1 MHLLITFLG
10 SRKNGSVNR
19 GYRTARYKFPDGTV
33 RETSYF
39 GLSLAEYLQPD
50 QMVILG
56 TYNSQWGVLVENLA
70 KDDDLESE
78 RYELLEAEDSGKVN
92 QDILT
97 RVAPI
102 MKKSVGIPVIPRL
115 IPYGMDTQQQF
126 KILSTINEAIP
137 NSETTVS
144 IDLTHGFRHL
154 GMIGFLSAFML
165 EKVKNVKVKSLWY
178 GALDMTSEE
187 ITPVIKLEGLVQ
199 VRKWIEAL
207 DIFESSGDYGGV
219 AQLLEVDEVPS
230 DMTRLLEDAAYY
242 ESINN
247 IFDARRKLESFLP
260 VLHEQLP
267 GATGLF
273 QDRLKKRLQWVTHK
287 SLTGHQQE
295 LAKLFLQRND
305 FVRAAIFG
313 WESLITQHSGEAEKY
328 LSVTERHEVVNC
340 LHDRMNKLPHGNGE
354 RTAFYK
360 LNVIRNILAHGGE
373 PPNDKI
379 KNILK
384 EKKKLHETLSDA
396 FDVLFQK

>member
-10 SRKNGSVNR
+10 SRKISPVDR
-19 GYRTARYKFPDGTV
+19 GYTTARYKFPDGKE
-33 RETSYF
+33 RQASYF
-39 GLSLAEYLQPD
+39 GLSLAEFLQPD

-78 RYELLEAEDSGKVN
+78 RLELLEAEDSGKVN

-137 NSETTVS
+137 DSETTVS

-295 LAKLFLQRND
+295 LAKLFLQRKD

-313 WESLITQHSGEAEKY
+313 WESLITQHSEEAEEY
-328 LSVTERHEVVNC
+328 LSVSERNDVVSC
-340 LHDRMNKLPHGNGE
+340 LHDRINNLPHENDE
-354 RTAFYK
+354 RKAFYNLK
-360 LNVIRNILAHGGE
+360 AIRNILAHGGE
-373 PPNDKI
+373 PSKKI
-379 KNILK
+379 KGILK
-384 EKKKLHETLSDA
+384 NKQKLHETLSDA
-396 FDVLFQK
+396 FDVLFQ

>member
-10 SRKNGSVNR
+10 SRKISPVDR
-19 GYRTARYKFPDGTV
+19 GYTTARYKFPDGT
-33 RETSYF
+33 EQQTSYF
-39 GLSLAEYLQPD
+39 GLSLVDYLQPD

-70 KDDDLESE
+70 KDDDLENE
-78 RYELLEAEDSGKVN
+78 RYELLEAEDRGEVN

-97 RVAPI
+97 RVAPV
-102 MKKSVGIPVIPRL
+102 MEKSVGIPVIPRL
-115 IPYGMDTQQQF
+115 IPYGKDTQQQF
-126 KILSTINEAIP
+126 NILSTINETIP
-137 NSETTVS
+137 GSNTTVS
-144 IDLTHGFRHL
+144 FDLTHGFRHL

-219 AQLLEVDEVPS
+219 ARLLEVDEVPS

-260 VLHEQLP
+260 VLNERLP

-273 QDRLKKRLQWVTHK
+273 QNRLKKRLQWVTHK

-295 LAKLFLQRND
+295 LAKLFLQRKD

-313 WESLITQHSGEAEKY
+313 WESLITQHSEEAEEY
-328 LSVTERHEVVNC
+328 LSVSERNDVVSC
-340 LHDRMNKLPHGNGE
+340 LHDRINNLPHENDE
-354 RTAFYK
+354 RKAFYNLK
-360 LNVIRNILAHGGE
+360 AIRNTLAHGGE
-373 PPNDKI
+373 PSKKI
-379 KNILK
+379 KGILK
-384 EKKKLHETLSDA
+384 NKQKLHDTLSDA